1 MFAAQSFTSNHT
13 TATPAQV
20 WARAIDIKTTTG

>member
-13 TATPAQV
+13 IATPAQV
-20 WARAIDIKTTTG
+20 WARAIVKATTG

>member
-13 TATPAQV
+13 TATPARV
-20 WARAIDIKTTTG
+20 WGRAIVKATTG